1 MKIAVI
7 IVLPSPLLW
16 NKHLSFSSDP
26 DDSILGR
33 QVMWDVPELTFK
45 KCYEMLRNVP
55 STCVDDKSVLCVHM
69 FIDSTIITID
79 FHQNIVLT
87 HTLRIFLCCW
97 SLTAHSQSLDWTGH
111 VIQDKEQSEIGQE
124 GQCQNY
130 QGRNDYGYRSNN
142 CFPQTCWVFIPVGF
156 LSFTKMLALNII
168 LKIYRKSLFIK

>member
-1 MKIAVI
+1 MYFHPCRGTNMSPSLRLLMIPSSADKSCEMYQN
-7 IVLPSPLLW
+7 SPLERV
-16 NKHLSFSSDP
+16 KILS
-26 DDSILGR
+26 IK
-33 QVMWDVPELTFK
+33 T
-45 KCYEMLRNVP
+45 CI
-55 STCVDDKSVLCVHM
+55 STCVDDKSVLSVHM

-142 CFPQTCWVFIPVGF
+142 CFPQTC
-156 LSFTKMLALNII
+156 
-168 LKIYRKSLFIK
+168 